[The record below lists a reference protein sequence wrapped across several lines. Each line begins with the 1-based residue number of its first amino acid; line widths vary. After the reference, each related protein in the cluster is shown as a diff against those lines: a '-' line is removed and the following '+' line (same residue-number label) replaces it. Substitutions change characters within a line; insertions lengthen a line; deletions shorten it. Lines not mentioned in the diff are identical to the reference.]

1 MPPPWG
7 PPPPGPPG
15 GPFGFLCDGICRL
28 ISAWF
33 VPVSEHYF
41 SYMGMGGENITKIH
55 TKLCRKLLGVCDLI
69 SNHSTDGLIGGCCLC
84 VLLLLHSRELLWACV
99 RWPRRPAY
107 GPTTVLT
114 KIERNEVMLGSL

>member
-41 SYMGMGGENITKIH
+41 SYMVPMCFAAAAFSRAAVG
-55 TKLCRKLLGVCDLI
+55 LCSVAQEAR
-69 SNHSTDGLIGGCCLC
+69 
-84 VLLLLHSRELLWACV
+84 LWAHH
-99 RWPRRPAY
+99 
-107 GPTTVLT
+107 
-114 KIERNEVMLGSL
+114 GSNQNREK